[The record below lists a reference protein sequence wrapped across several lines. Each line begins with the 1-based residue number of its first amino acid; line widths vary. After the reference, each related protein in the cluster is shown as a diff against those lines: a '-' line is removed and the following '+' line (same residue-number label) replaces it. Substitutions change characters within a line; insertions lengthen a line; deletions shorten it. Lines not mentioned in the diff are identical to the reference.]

1 MPAPSPLAAGLADPV
16 LESQAVFRAV
26 LEVLSRPGTLVSLTA
41 LPPAPPPLYATTGA
55 VALSLAD
62 LDAPVFLDA
71 PLATEAVA
79 AWLRFH
85 AGCPVAPQGTAAFA
99 LIGAPEA
106 LTSLDGFSL
115 GTSEFPDR
123 STTLVIQV
131 PAVRTGEGR
140 TLSGPGIRT
149 TARLAVDGLPDAFW
163 TAWRDNQA
171 LFPQGVDVI
180 FATPASLCGLPR
192 TTRVED

>member
-1 MPAPSPLAAGLADPV
+1 MPATSLLAAGLADPV
-16 LESQAVFRAV
+16 LDSQAVFRAV
-26 LEVLSRPGTLVSLTA
+26 LDALSRPGTLVPLTA
-41 LPPAPPPLYATTGA
+41 LPPAPAPLYATTGA

-62 LDAPVFLDA
+62 LDAPVFLDT

-85 AGCPVAPQGTAAFA
+85 AGCPVADRGTAAFA

-106 LTSLDGFSL
+106 LTSLDHFAL

-131 PAVRTGEGR
+131 PEVRTGEGR
-140 TLSGPGIRT
+140 TLTGPGIK
-149 TARLAVDGLPDAFW
+149 TAARVSVDALPDAFW
-163 TAWRDNQA
+163 AAWRDNHA

-180 FATPASLCGLPR
+180 FATPGSLCGLPR